1 MCLLFP
7 SQNISLGRRAE
18 DFGTQSGIAMVVSLI
33 LLLVITLMG
42 LAVAY
47 VSSVQSELASAITNK
62 PLSLE
67 AAETCFDNAIEWL
80 STTNGKNWVNGPG
93 LPNELVNS
101 VGGLSRLTVLSD
113 TIPLNISDS
122 RTKEAIDRIG
132 LSNFSSCIV
141 EKISTSTNGNT
152 GNEIGTSNGYGD
164 SSFVYTIKITAVG
177 NYNIPTVGITNWQS
191 NSSHSILEA
200 VVEYVP

>member
-1 MCLLFP
+1 MFPLFHNEACVL
-7 SQNISLGRRAE
+7 SRRVT
-18 DFGTQSGIAMVVSLI
+18 DLGTQSGIAMVVSLI

-47 VSSVQSELASAITNK
+47 VASVQSELASAITNK

-80 STTNGKNWVNGPG
+80 ATSNGKSWVNGVG
-93 LPNELVNS
+93 APNELVNA
-101 VGGLSRLTVLSD
+101 VGGLTKLTVLSD
-113 TIPLNISDS
+113 TTPVNGSDS
-122 RTKEAIDRIG
+122 RTQNAKDRVG
-132 LSNFSSCIV
+132 RSDFSSCIV
-141 EKISTSTNGNT
+141 EKLSTNTNGST

-177 NYNIPTVGITNWQS
+177 NYSVPTGINALWQPNTS
-191 NSSHSILEA
+191 KSVLEA
-200 VVEYVP
+200 VVQYAQ